1 MTTPDSSPFEMHA
14 SGGGGFTTFV
24 ATDTVALPMLLLA
37 KATLR
42 RGTSQRLILEYGAT
56 YAVVEGEGLADLF
69 AHLLAGRIRTIRPG
83 RHAGCTVHTIQ
94 IVDA

>member
-1 MTTPDSSPFEMHA
+1 MPTPDSSPYEMHA
-14 SGGGGFTTFV
+14 SGGGGFTSFE
-24 ATDTVALPMLLLA
+24 ADDTVALPLILLA
-37 KATLR
+37 KATLHE
-42 RGTSQRLILEYGAT
+42 GTGQRLVLAYGTT

-83 RHAGCTVHTIQ
+83 RHASCTVHTIQ